1 LITVT
6 QTVNRVIVS
15 EQPTKVIEVVGLG
28 PQGPVGESGPAGD
41 EVELQASATHIQWRY
56 VGGSTWTNLVA
67 LSELVGPEGDT
78 GPAGSTGAQGDAA
91 TITLGTVSTGAPGS
105 SVVISNSGTS
115 GAAVFNFTI
124 PRGDVGATGAAG
136 ATGGTG
142 ATGAAGADGKE
153 VELQNTGSFIQWRY
167 VGESWTNLVAISA
180 ITGPAGATG
189 AAGSTGATGAT
200 GAAATIAVGSVSTGA
215 PGSSATVTNVG
226 TSGAAVFNF
235 AIPRG
240 DVGATGS
247 TGATGSQGPA
257 GADGADGEGVPVGG
271 TTGQVLTKVDNTDY
285 NTSWQDAGGSGL
297 TQPQIMARVSIGF

>member
-1 LITVT
+1 LITVI
-6 QTVNRVIVS
+6 QTVNRVIVN
-15 EQPTKVIEVVGLG
+15 EQPARVIEVVGLG
-28 PQGPVGESGPAGD
+28 PQGPAGESGPAGD
-41 EVELQASATHIQWRY
+41 EVELQANATHIQWRY
-56 VGGSTWTNLVA
+56 VGGATWTDLVA
-67 LSELVGPEGDT
+67 LSEIT
-78 GPAGSTGAQGDAA
+78 GPAGATGSPGATGSTGAQGNAA
-91 TITLGTVSTGAPGS
+91 TITLGTVGTGAPGS
-105 SVVISNSGTS
+105 SVIITNSGTS

-136 ATGGTG
+136 ATGSTG

-167 VGESWTNLVAISA
+167 VGESWANLVAISA

-189 AAGSTGATGAT
+189 ATGATGST
-200 GAAATIAVGSVSTGA
+200 GAAATIAVGAVSTGA

-226 TSGAAVFNF
+226 TSGAAVFDF

-257 GADGADGEGVPVGG
+257 GQGVPVGG
-271 TTGQVLTKVDNTDY
+271 TTGQVLAKIDGTDY
-285 NTSWQDAGGSGL
+285 ATEWVDPAAGLS
-297 TQPQIMARVSIGF
+297 QPQIMARVSVGF